1 MDVLCYYKIT
11 DTIIGAQCSIQTNQ
25 ILLKTS
31 EKVEVMLK
39 LHLRIAFK
47 VNFTRREYQNCG
59 ENIKWSYSENDP
71 HAARK
76 SELSSNDAFL
86 YYV

>member
-1 MDVLCYYKIT
+1 MIM
-11 DTIIGAQCSIQTNQ
+11 DTIIGVQCSTQTNQ

-39 LHLRIAFK
+39 LHIRTAFK
-47 VNFTRREYQNCG
+47 MNFTRRDYQKCG
-59 ENIKWSYSENDP
+59 ENIKWSYSENDT

-76 SELSSNDAFL
+76 SELTSNDAFL
-86 YYV
+86 YYI